1 MEKGEENKTPIP
13 VICAATMV
21 TLSRGM
27 ILWMILARPASKR
40 ETQTNAIVSVAIK
53 TLNVPSGGTRW
64 QGSGSALQV
73 HVLNLLTRPPVF
85 RHCVSKFEVKK

>member
-1 MEKGEENKTPIP
+1 
-13 VICAATMV
+13 
-21 TLSRGM
+21 
-27 ILWMILARPASKR
+27 MILARPASKR

-64 QGSGSALQV
+64 QGSALQV

>member
-27 ILWMILARPASKR
+27 IY
-40 ETQTNAIVSVAIK
+40 E
-53 TLNVPSGGTRW
+53 
-64 QGSGSALQV
+64 
-73 HVLNLLTRPPVF
+73 
-85 RHCVSKFEVKK
+85 